1 MLSIHQGSPRR
12 LWERITLRTR
22 KAWSFPLQFRRRKQD
37 GTDEKDC
44 IYFARITDLLTGP
57 FPRHA
62 KFLNHPLITLEN
74 QHLHGVI
81 RHRLGHVPICDSIC
95 IQKRVRPR
103 IRALLFSE
111 VYSQKGNKWPLSSAA
126 FFWSKMQAST
136 NKGSFS
142 LAQQKT
148 DVSHAECGKARDW
161 EMELQTQGK
170 NITSTP
176 QIQWDNSCTL
186 WMYHV

>member
-37 GTDEKDC
+37 STDEKDC

-81 RHRLGHVPICDSIC
+81 RHWLGHVPICDSIC
-95 IQKRVRPR
+95 IQIEFVHGFQHCYFLKY
-103 IRALLFSE
+103 IRRKGINDCYQVQLFSG
-111 VYSQKGNKWPLSSAA
+111 VKCKHQLTRDFSAWLNKRLMYHTLSAA
-126 FFWSKMQAST
+126 KLEIGKWNYKHKA
-136 NKGSFS
+136 
-142 LAQQKT
+142 KT
-148 DVSHAECGKARDW
+148 
-161 EMELQTQGK
+161 
-170 NITSTP
+170 
-176 QIQWDNSCTL
+176 
-186 WMYHV
+186 